1 MKFSVF
7 IKYFIIFFISLNITQ
22 LVKADL
28 ASDLLKK
35 AQELAGKKKIVG
47 KKLEAF
53 ILSNIITVDFDGKE
67 QTYKFNKD
75 ITYEVYEDAKIIGDG
90 TWTIKGLTKSSI
102 KLSGYK
108 DIYFQIYD
116 GKDRISTLSNLK
128 KKKDDQTNR
137 KILKISSPNDFE
149 KQLANLK
156 NKKKAKE
163 KKLAE
168 EKVAKEKKLAEEKA
182 AKEKNLAEEKAAKEK
197 KLAEEKAAKEKRLV
211 EEKLE
216 KEKLEKKLSLI
227 PAQTDLEKAQ
237 NFINTVKSFVK
248 QNPDEFDIIEVSE
261 FLISTKPIL
270 EGNLDIELKNNWKK
284 YKEFTN
290 SSSKF
295 IKYYNNIETTRTNK
309 DLAKIDQTISSLEQ
323 NIKTIKGFLVNN
335 SDSIDFEQWVDDLKK
350 AKKILNNPNSH
361 DELVIEN
368 ERLSNVVLKE
378 TKLAEEKISAKLIIV
393 ELKQYLRLNLTTDLA
408 PPILDQIKSLEQA
421 IKKEN
426 IEDIISVENIS
437 KEFIF
442 KKFEEPRLIAVEEK
456 RIADAKALE
465 EYKKSPAGIKEAE
478 EKRLVK
484 KKRLAEKKR
493 LANFKP
499 VYFEC
504 SYRAGTKTIFISWGY
519 DGKTVSFEGF
529 PIKMGKNRQDET
541 FMTILEKKSGKDNF
555 KLTSIYSFLSTEY
568 LVNFNERSSTAT
580 MFGSVMRGSCY

>member
-1 MKFSVF
+1 MKKS
-7 IKYFIIFFISLNITQ
+7 FIILIILFSLPSNTATSNEYM
-22 LVKADL
+22 K
-28 ASDLLKK
+28 S
-35 AQELAGKKKIVG
+35 
-47 KKLEAF
+47 
-53 ILSNIITVDFDGKE
+53 ILRDGNYMFRNGNFDGAIGMYEICANQYNISKY
-67 QTYKFNKD
+67 QNKCKD
-75 ITYEVYEDAKIIGDG
+75 NIAK
-90 TWTIKGLTKSSI
+90 
-102 KLSGYK
+102 
-108 DIYFQIYD
+108 
-116 GKDRISTLSNLK
+116 
-128 KKKDDQTNR
+128 
-137 KILKISSPNDFE
+137 
-149 KQLANLK
+149 A
-156 NKKKAKE
+156 KKAKRIAQI
-163 KKLAE
+163 KRLAE
-168 EKVAKEKKLAEEKA
+168 ETKIIEEKKIADAKALEEYKKSPAGIKEAEEKRIAEEKRLAKKKRKEKERLAEEKA
-182 AKEKNLAEEKAAKEK
+182 AKDKKLAKEKAAKDKKLAKEKAAKEK
-197 KLAEEKAAKEKRLV
+197 KLAEEKLAKKE
-211 EEKLE
+211 LE
-216 KEKLEKKLSLI
+216 KILSLI

-237 NFINTVKSFVK
+237 NFINTLENFVK
-248 QNPDEFDIIEVSE
+248 QNPDEFDIIRLSE
-261 FLISTKPIL
+261 FFIIIKPISN
-270 EGNLDIELKNNWKK
+270 GFLDSKLKNDLKLL
-284 YKEFTN
+284 KEFTN
-290 SSSKF
+290 SSSAFVEHYK
-295 IKYYNNIETTRTNK
+295 ILEEMSVGNEVK
-309 DLAKIDQTISSLEQ
+309 KIDQTISSLEQ

-442 KKFEEPRLIAVEEK
+442 KKFEEPRLIAAEEK